1 VRILYVQD
9 SLCDADLTQRHLR
22 KAAPH
27 FELDIVS
34 SRSEAIARL
43 QQFEARTVLMST
55 QPDVTSRGMLLTFT
69 SMS

>member
-1 VRILYVQD
+1 MRILYVQD
-9 SLCDADLTQRHLR
+9 TLCDTDLTQRQLR

-27 FELDIVS
+27 FELEIVS
-34 SRSEAIARL
+34 SQSEAIARL
-43 QQFEARTVLMST
+43 QQFETRTVLMST